1 MSKRDRFVY
10 FLANVNPGKLALEFH
25 LTFGILARMKNSSFI
40 QLGLLSLAV
49 LATFRSGA
57 FTLSLTEQG
66 TLSGFIVGGG
76 GVVTITPIGT
86 DHWTVS
92 IQDPRIGN
100 PAGPPFALAFTEPE
114 TVNNLTAYNN
124 IQLLSL
130 SPGNALL
137 DVLSDEFSPYAN
149 IFPNNATALVQSTD
163 VEPFALKFNDIAD
176 SAPEPSS
183 VTLLLGAGVLAYLK
197 RFRANTNNA
206 QGHFASR

>member
-1 MSKRDRFVY
+1 
-10 FLANVNPGKLALEFH
+10 
-25 LTFGILARMKNSSFI
+25 MKISSFI
-40 QLGLLSLAV
+40 QLGILSLG
-49 LATFRSGA
+49 ATLTSFQSAA

-100 PAGPPFALAFTEPE
+100 HAGPPFALVFTEPE

-130 SPGNALL
+130 SPGSAVL

-149 IFPNNATALVQSTD
+149 IFPNNGTALVQSTD